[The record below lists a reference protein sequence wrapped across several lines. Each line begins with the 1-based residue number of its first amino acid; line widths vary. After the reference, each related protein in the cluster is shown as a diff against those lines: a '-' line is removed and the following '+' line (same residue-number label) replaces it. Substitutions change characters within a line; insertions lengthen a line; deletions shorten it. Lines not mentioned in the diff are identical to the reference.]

1 MNKIEICR
9 RIPHAGAMCLLHRV
23 DRWDADTIVCSALS
37 HRDADN
43 PLRSQG
49 RLHAVCGVEY
59 AAQAMA
65 VHGSL
70 LYQAAHDKPSVGFLA
85 SVRDLR
91 FFVGRLDQIKGAL
104 AIKAHKLNSVQGITV
119 YQFDITAAGQNLL
132 AGRIAVK
139 IILGGDK

>member
-1 MNKIEICR
+1 MNKTEICR

-119 YQFDITAAGQNLL
+119 YQSEITAAGQNLL
-132 AGRIAVK
+132 AGRIA
-139 IILGGDK
+139 